1 MYTSIHKTSELNFE
15 EVPLC
20 FFETFQWIKN
30 SVMGKFKEE
39 DRTVCPVAQHSHRS
53 DAMFIGSLDASHH
66 DRDCF
71 IHQIRGLIG
80 LFERLKDTSNQNP
93 ALLSLVMIIMGLGED
108 QYRHWIDDVHTLLKP
123 EFMQAMQMLGEFHA
137 DSTVESARVPKAFPL
152 RSPYPLFVV
161 RAMHEH
167 DHLFIDR
174 SGSVQKRLLEL
185 ECYRDCMINSRT
197 LREVGHVQARI
208 FELRGQLDVA
218 DNLKPPD
225 RSQLGIQQDPKTI
238 K

>member
-1 MYTSIHKTSELNFE
+1 MYTNIHRTNELNFE
-15 EVPLC
+15 EVPVC

-39 DRTVCPVAQHSHRS
+39 DRTVCPVAQYSHRS
-53 DAMFIGSLDASHH
+53 DSMFIGSLDASHH
-66 DRDCF
+66 DRDSF

-80 LFERLKDTSNQNP
+80 LFDQLKNTPNQNP
-93 ALLSLVMIIMGLGED
+93 ALLSLVMIITGLGED
-108 QYRHWIDDVHTLLKP
+108 QYRHWVDDVHALLKP

-174 SGSVQKRLLEL
+174 AGSVHQRLLEL
-185 ECYRDCMINSRT
+185 ELYRDCMINSRT
-197 LREVGHVQARI
+197 LREVHHIESRI
-208 FELRGQLDVA
+208 SELQKQLNGED
-218 DNLKPPD
+218 
-225 RSQLGIQQDPKTI
+225 QPKNPQ
-238 K
+238 